1 MQNVEFRFYTPPW
14 EFGITVK
21 KFAQKFRTDFKNL
34 QAKSS
39 GKNQK
44 RPDFTRGL
52 FFQRPKRPR
61 PRPGPWNF
69 ETPFCV

>member
-1 MQNVEFRFYTPPW
+1 MGIGKAALIGPVDTDVITPPW

-21 KFAQKFRTDFKNL
+21 NLAQKFRTDFKNL

-52 FFQRPKRPR
+52 F
-61 PRPGPWNF
+61 
-69 ETPFCV
+69 C